1 MMKPSALARH
11 FAAAALVVLSASLG
25 SCTATTGKPEA
36 QAAADAGSRPE
47 YSYWPQEFSD
57 VKPDPDVRYG
67 VLPNGMRYALMRN
80 TQPASNISLR
90 LRIASGS
97 LQETDPQRGLAH
109 FMEHMAFNGSKNV
122 PEGDFVKLL
131 QRKGLAFGA
140 HTNAY
145 TSTDETVYT
154 LELPKNDGDL
164 VDTGLMLFREIGDRL
179 SLDPKAID
187 REKGV
192 VLSELRTRNTPEYR
206 AFEER
211 WKLWYEGQRQAVR
224 LPIGTAETIQGATR
238 DLLADYYA
246 RYYRPERTLLVAAG
260 DFDIAEV
267 EAKIKAKFTDWQAP
281 GGPSADPDQGP
292 VKQRGL
298 TAASRVE
305 ANLPEAITV
314 TWFQPADDA
323 IDTKKER
330 ALNAQ
335 RAVAFEV
342 INRRFSRIERES
354 NAPFV
359 GASIGRAV
367 TRGVS
372 GSVTL
377 SLSARPGQWRRA
389 LTVAEQEVRR
399 ALTHGF
405 LQSEI
410 DREVKEWRAG
420 LDDAVAKA
428 GTRHT
433 SNLANALVNE
443 FSGRGVFSHPG
454 EDRAVFEEYAST
466 VTAENA
472 HTALRQMIDGQGP
485 VVFVSA
491 GQPIAGGD
499 TAIAA
504 TFEESRKVAVTA
516 PEKLESKQFPY
527 ADFGKPGQT
536 VERKEI
542 ADLEVTT
549 VRFANGVRL
558 NLKKTSF
565 EQDTI
570 YVGVR
575 FGGGYLQM
583 PRDRVGLDW
592 ALPFGFMEGGLKRL
606 TPDEL
611 EEALTGRIVSTGV
624 GLDEEAFEFGGRTN
638 TRDLQLQLQL
648 MAAFATDPAYRT
660 NGIERLQAA
669 AENYIKQYSSSP
681 GRVLSRE
688 TPALLRSGDPRW
700 VFPSLKQM
708 QTLKIGDVEKA
719 LKPALETAPIE
730 ITIVGDVNIDNAI
743 AAVSTTFGALK
754 PRADKLVERPGARS
768 VRFPAAAASRKFDH
782 EGRADQASAYVAW
795 PAPDFFSNARRARTI
810 SLIREIMKVR
820 LTEEFREKQGA
831 TYSPSVSTWYSGALP
846 DFGYIAASA
855 ETRPELVEGFY
866 TTINEI
872 IAELK
877 GGTFDDDV
885 IDRAR
890 TPLIKSIETDRR
902 SNGFWTGALEDIQT
916 APHALGTIR
925 SQLSD
930 FEGITK
936 AEIVA
941 AAKTYLD
948 NKRRIEIRVL
958 PKAVAGTKT
967 PGKSSELRRPDAK
980 RELALQD

>member
-1 MMKPSALARH
+1 MMIARQLAAFVLVGLSLALA
-11 FAAAALVVLSASLG
+11 
-25 SCTATTGKPEA
+25 SCVTPGAPGAQTTAT
-36 QAAADAGSRPE
+36 AATDSRPD
-47 YSYWPQEFSD
+47 YSYWPQDISD
-57 VKPDPDVRYG
+57 VKPDPSVRYG
-67 VLPNGMRYALMRN
+67 ILPNGMRYAIMRN
-80 TQPASNISLR
+80 TQPAKNISLR

-122 PEGDFVKLL
+122 PEGDYVKLL

-145 TSTDETVYT
+145 TSTDETVYM
-154 LELPKNDGDL
+154 LELPKNDSDL

-179 SLDPKAID
+179 TLDPKAID

-211 WKLWYEGQRQAVR
+211 WKLWYDGQRQANR

-238 DLLADYYA
+238 ELLADYYS
-246 RYYRPERTLLVAAG
+246 RFYRPERTLLVATG
-260 DFDIAEV
+260 DFDPAEI
-267 EAKIKAKFTDWQAP
+267 EAKIKAKFSDWQAQD
-281 GGPSADPDQGP
+281 GPSADPDQGP
-292 VKQRGL
+292 VKQRGIV
-298 TAASRVE
+298 AASRVE
-305 ANLPEAITV
+305 ANAPEAITV
-314 TWFQPADDA
+314 TWFQPPDYLV
-323 IDTKKER
+323 DTTKER
-330 ALNAQ
+330 ELGAK
-335 RAVAFEV
+335 RSVAFEV

-359 GASIGRAV
+359 SASIGRSV
-367 TRGVS
+367 TRGLS
-372 GSVTL
+372 SSVTL
-377 SLSARPGQWRRA
+377 SISARPGQWRRA
-389 LTVAEQEVRR
+389 LTIAEQEVRR
-399 ALTHGF
+399 ALQHGF
-405 LQSEI
+405 HQSEI
-410 DREVKEWRAG
+410 DREVKEWHAG

-433 SNLANALVNE
+433 SGLANNIVNE
-443 FSGRGVFSHPG
+443 FSGRGVFSHPSV
-454 EDRAVFEEYAST
+454 DREIFNQYAPT
-466 VTAENA
+466 LTAEA
-472 HTALRQMIDGQGP
+472 AQAELRRMIGGQGP
-485 VVFVSA
+485 VIFVSA
-491 GQPIAGGD
+491 GQTIEGGD
-499 TAIAA
+499 AAIASA
-504 TFEESRKVAVTA
+504 YAESQKTDVAA
-516 PEKLESKQFPY
+516 PEKLESKTFPY
-527 ADFGKPGQT
+527 ADFGPPGK
-536 VERKEI
+536 VAERNQI

-558 NLKKTSF
+558 NLKKTEF
-565 EQDTI
+565 EKDTI

-575 FGGGYLQM
+575 FAGGYIQM
-583 PRDRVGLDW
+583 PRDKIGLDW

-638 TRDLQLQLQL
+638 TNDLQLQMQL

-688 TPALLRSGDPRW
+688 TPMLLRSGDPRW
-700 VFPSLKQM
+700 AFPTLKQM
-708 QTLKIGDVEKA
+708 QALKVTDIENT

-730 ITIVGDVNIDNAI
+730 ITIVGDINIDTAI
-743 AAVSTTFGALK
+743 AAVGTTFGALK
-754 PRADKLVERPGARS
+754 PRAEKLAERPGART
-768 VRFPAAAASRKFDH
+768 VRFPATAASRKFEH
-782 EGRADQASAYVAW
+782 EGRPDQASAYVAW
-795 PAPDFFSNARRARTI
+795 PAPDFFSDPRRARTI
-810 SLIREIMKVR
+810 SLLREIMKVR

-866 TTINEI
+866 ATINEI

-877 GGTFDDDV
+877 AGKFDDDV
-885 IDRAR
+885 VERAR

-936 AEIVA
+936 DEIVA

-958 PKAVAGTKT
+958 PKKVAATRA
-967 PGKSSELRRPDAK
+967 PDKSGELRSRASL